1 MFTKD
6 KTTGKGVQI
15 RPFEVKKKVI
25 DWDAVCGFAF
35 LIFMGLLL
43 IGWLTT

>member
-6 KTTGKGVQI
+6 KTVGRGAHI

-25 DWDAVCGFAF
+25 DWDAVGGAVI
-35 LIFMGLLL
+35 LVLMIVGVLGMIF
-43 IGWLTT
+43 

>member
-6 KTTGKGVQI
+6 KTTGRGVHI

-25 DWDAVCGFAF
+25 DWDAVIGAV
-35 LIFMGLLL
+35 IIVLLVL
-43 IGWLTT
+43 GIVGSLV

>member
-6 KTTGKGVQI
+6 KTVGRGAHI

-25 DWDAVCGFAF
+25 DWDAVTGTVI
-35 LIFMGLLL
+35 LGLMILGVLSMIF
-43 IGWLTT
+43 